1 MEILDSGKDKVKKIC
16 DSLKKQT
23 LDPAKQEAKGII
35 DQAIKDAEKIVKR
48 AKDEAKEIYEENRKK
63 ILQEK
68 KAFQSS
74 LNLASL
80 QTIEVLRQ
88 EIEENL
94 FNKQIAS
101 LFTKATLKEEVV
113 AEFINVIVEAL
124 KKEGLD
130 APLEVM
136 IPRALS
142 KTSVAEKLT
151 KQVIEKIK
159 EKELTLSEITGG
171 AKVKLVKQHLIL
183 EMSDQSLQTLFI
195 KFIRDDFR
203 ALLFETKTP

>member
-23 LDPAKQEAKGII
+23 LDPAKQEAKGIV

-74 LNLASL
+74 LNLASV
-80 QTIEVLRQ
+80 QTMEVLRQ

-94 FNKQIAS
+94 FNKQIARF
-101 LFTKATLKEEVV
+101 FTQATLKEEVV
-113 AEFINVIVEAL
+113 AEFITVIVEAL
-124 KKEGLD
+124 KKEGVD

-136 IPRALS
+136 IPRSLS
-142 KTSVAEKLT
+142 KTSVAAKLT
-151 KQVIEKIK
+151 QQVIEKIK
-159 EKELTLSEITGG
+159 GKELILSEITGG
-171 AKVKLVKQHLIL
+171 ARVKLVHQHLVL

-203 ALLFETKTP
+203 ALLFETKTS

>member
-16 DSLKKQT
+16 DTLKKQT
-23 LDPAKQEAKGII
+23 LDPARQEAKGIV

-48 AKDEAKEIYEENRKK
+48 AKEEAKDIYEENKKK

-68 KAFQSS
+68 RAFHSS

-94 FNKQIAS
+94 FNKHIAA
-101 LFTKATLKEEVV
+101 LFTQATLKEDVV
-113 AEFINVIVEAL
+113 AEFINTIIAAL
-124 KKEGLD
+124 QKEGID
-130 APLEVM
+130 APLEAW
-136 IPRALS
+136 IPRSLS
-142 KTSVAEKLT
+142 KAQVAEKLSQ
-151 KQVIEKIK
+151 QVMEKLK
-159 EKELTLSEITGG
+159 DTDLVLSDVTGG
-171 AKVKLVKQHLIL
+171 AKIKVIDRHLVL
-183 EMSDQSLQTLFI
+183 EMTDQSLKALFI

-203 ALLFETKTP
+203 ELLFETKTS